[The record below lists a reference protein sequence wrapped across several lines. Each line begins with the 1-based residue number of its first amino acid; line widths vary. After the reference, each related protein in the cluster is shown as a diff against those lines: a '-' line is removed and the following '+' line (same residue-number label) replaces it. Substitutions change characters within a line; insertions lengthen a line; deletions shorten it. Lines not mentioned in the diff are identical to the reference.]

1 MSGAG
6 DATRV
11 INKSYR
17 NRRRNI
23 FMADR
28 NQNQSTGQQVGQ
40 QGGQQ
45 SGQQGGPQMQS
56 GQPSAQ
62 RSGAMEAEERGRRG
76 ARMARRGAYAPSMF
90 ALSPGSVFSMSPFE
104 LIR

>member
-1 MSGAG
+1 MAILPKRSSPRSAWRRASIRRGAG
-6 DATRV
+6 VDDATRV

-28 NQNQSTGQQVGQ
+28 NQNQSPGQ
-40 QGGQQ
+40 QGGQQAGQQ
-45 SGQQGGPQMQS
+45 SGQQGGQQMQP

-62 RSGAMEAEERGRRG
+62 QAGEMQARGQAQRG
-76 ARMARRGAYAPSMF
+76 GGMARRG
-90 ALSPGSVFSMSPFE
+90 G
-104 LIR
+104 

>member
-1 MSGAG
+1 MAILPKRSSPRSAWRRAAIRRGAAVG

-28 NQNQSTGQQVGQ
+28 NQNQPTGQQGAQQGGQ

-45 SGQQGGPQMQS
+45 MQPGQPSGQQPDAKEVKEQ
-56 GQPSAQ
+56 GQ
-62 RSGAMEAEERGRRG
+62 RG
-76 ARMARRGAYAPSMF
+76 ARMARRGA
-90 ALSPGSVFSMSPFE
+90 
-104 LIR
+104 